1 MIINADAKQLEWFG
15 AVYLSKDQVGYKEIK
30 DGVDQHQDN
39 QQAFKLKDRLTAK
52 TFQFRILY
60 GGSAYAFAN
69 DSVFIPTS
77 SSEKFWEEAIQAFYK
92 KYSGIAKWHE
102 GLVRQAI
109 EAGYVEIPTGRRF
122 EFRKEFG
129 KWPRTKI
136 LNYPVQGFGADF
148 MTLARVIANR
158 KIGRDADFICTVH
171 DSLVFDA
178 PANRVEGVV
187 NKLFETWKE
196 LPSHFEE
203 LFKLPMDL
211 PPKVEIGVGPN
222 WKELTTVKERT

>member
-1 MIINADAKQLEWFG
+1 MIVNADAKQLEWFG
-15 AVYLSKDQVGYKEIK
+15 AVYLSKDKVGYREILS
-30 DGVDQHQDN
+30 GVDQHSDN
-39 QQAFKLKDRLTAK
+39 QKTFKLKDRLTAK

-77 SSEKFWEEAIQAFYK
+77 ADEQFWEEAIKAFYA
-92 KYSGIAKWHE
+92 KYSGIAQWHNN
-102 GLVRQAI
+102 LVRKAMEQ
-109 EAGYVEIPTGRRF
+109 GYIEIPTGRRYYYV
-122 EFRKEFG
+122 KEFG

-158 KIGRDADFICTVH
+158 KIGSDADFICTVH

-178 PANRVEGVV
+178 EANYVERVV
-187 NKLFETWKE
+187 NKLFDVWEE
-196 LPSHFEE
+196 LPEYFERE
-203 LFKLPMDL
+203 FGLPLDL

-222 WKELTTVKERT
+222 WKDLTVKER